1 MCIHSDTELIAD
13 GRMEHTDN
21 KARQAADPYSRIVAE
36 IRKGT
41 IRPGD
46 RLIETELAAKYGVS
60 RTPVREAVH
69 RLEADGLVTHVPRGG
84 LVVRQLDYA
93 EITELYA
100 MRAVLEGTAA
110 RFAARS
116 VSDVEMVELATIN
129 DEMRDADQIG
139 AAYEANAQFHRVVL
153 NAARNRFL
161 IRAVEAVQKTLLILG
176 RSTLAED
183 TRFEQA
189 VAEHDA
195 ILQALRARDEDGA
208 ERLMREHI
216 EAALQV
222 RLRQYRREVM
232 E

>member
-1 MCIHSDTELIAD
+1 MDRH
-13 GRMEHTDN
+13 MEHTDN

-36 IRKGT
+36 IRKGS

-69 RLEADGLVTHVPRGG
+69 RLEADGLVTHVPRSG

-116 VSDVEMVELATIN
+116 VSEVEMAELATIN
-129 DEMRDADQIG
+129 EEMRDAEQIG

-183 TRFEQA
+183 TRFEKA
-189 VAEHDA
+189 VAEHEA

-208 ERLMREHI
+208 ERLMRDHI

-222 RLRQYRREVM
+222 RLRQYRREVT